1 MKSYETRGEAI
12 RDLRKKS
19 GMSQEELAR
28 RIGTTKQAIYKYE
41 NGIVTNIPS
50 DKIEAMSKIFG
61 VSPAVI
67 MGWETDYSVHDRLI
81 EQYSEKLLAL
91 DDAQRTAVMTMI
103 DELLKRRD

>member
-1 MKSYETRGEAI
+1 MATKDVKSLLKDRRKELGLTMKDVAELVGVSEATI
-12 RDLRKKS
+12 SRWES
-19 GMSQEELAR
+19 GDIENMKR
-28 RIGTTKQAIYKYE
+28 NRIAKL
-41 NGIVTNIPS
+41 S
-50 DKIEAMSKIFG
+50 EALQI
-61 VSPAVI
+61 SPAVI